1 MNVLYENPN
10 KVEYNQ
16 LIDKNGKTFWLNW
29 GSWIKSIKIVDSD
42 SIKLLP
48 KEIADLI
55 PKWNDDIEKI
65 KNRMKDE
72 EKYPIKFV
80 SIHFIY
86 DDVVYKLSPNLFSNE
101 YQTRYYF
108 KAIHENIE
116 IDLQEVGCIYTKYSD
131 ELD

>member
-1 MNVLYENPN
+1 MNVFYENPN

-16 LIDKNGKTFWLNW
+16 LTDKNGKTFWLNW
-29 GSWIKSIKIVDSD
+29 GSWIKSVKIVDSD

-55 PKWNDDIEKI
+55 PKWKDDIEKI
-65 KNRMKDE
+65 KNKMKDE

-80 SIHFIY
+80 SIHFVY
-86 DDVVYKLSPNLFSNE
+86 NDVVYKLSPDLFSSE

-108 KAIHENIE
+108 KAVHEIIE
-116 IDLQEVGCIYTKYSD
+116 KDLQKVGCIYTKYSD